1 LKELFNLHHAS
12 ESACNAIEQIFK
24 ILKQLFESS
33 LGLPPEYD
41 MSIQALVLHLQHS
54 TSSSGNMG
62 PPSHPKSMGEVGI
75 GPVMLGE
82 MVQAA

>member
-1 LKELFNLHHAS
+1 
-12 ESACNAIEQIFK
+12 
-24 ILKQLFESS
+24 
-33 LGLPPEYD
+33 

-62 PPSHPKSMGEVGI
+62 PPSHPKSMGEEGI